1 MFKLVVEDI
10 RMILMEKR
18 MTIMTMMIIYK
29 LIKVVHMGFIVVM
42 TSTLG
47 RRFNLLGKK
56 LEKIDLSQIKDL

>member
-10 RMILMEKR
+10 RDDIDGEEDGN
-18 MTIMTMMIIYK
+18 YDNDDNHK

-42 TSTLG
+42 TPTLS
-47 RRFNLLGKK
+47 RKFNLLGKK